1 MLRADFLLN
10 GHGIHGK
17 TRKNKCLNGSF
28 FVSFRGFRGKNIHLF
43 SVIRNKKPRSKAG
56 LDENGWR

>member
-17 TRKNKCLNGSF
+17 INALMEVFSCP
-28 FVSFRGFRGKNIHLF
+28 FVD
-43 SVIRNKKPRSKAG
+43 SVAKISVFISYKNKKPRSVAG
-56 LDENGWR
+56 LDETGWR

>member
-17 TRKNKCLNGSF
+17 TRENKCLNGSF
-28 FVSFRGFRGKNIHLF
+28 FVSFRGFRGKNICLI
-43 SVIRNKKPRSKAG
+43 SYKNKKPRSVAG
-56 LDENGWR
+56 LDETGWR